1 MVIVMAAD
9 ATQKEIEHVVERLHE
24 LGFKTHLSTGIE
36 RTIIGAIG
44 DEKPLRDEPLEAF
57 PGVEKVVPIMR
68 PFKLASRIFKEQDT
82 IVDVNGIKIGGN
94 RIVLMAGPCAVESY
108 EQVMETARAVKEA
121 GALILRGGAFKP
133 RTSPHKFQGLG
144 EEGLKILAQ
153 AKEETGL
160 SIVTEVMSP
169 QHVEMVAKYTD
180 IFQIGTRNM
189 QNYMLLQ
196 EVGRTDKPVLL
207 KRGMSARVEEWI
219 LSAEYILDMGNF
231 NVILCE
237 RGIRTFETY
246 TRNTLDLNAIPLV
259 KQLSHLPVI
268 VDPSH
273 GTGRRSLVIPM
284 ARAAI
289 AAGADGLLVEVHP
302 NPEKAISDGPQSLIP
317 EEFGRLVEEVK
328 RVAEALGRQV

>member
-1 MVIVMAAD
+1 MVIVMVAD

-108 EQVMETARAVKEA
+108 EQVMETAKAVKEA

-144 EEGLKILAQ
+144 KEGLKILAQ

-196 EVGRTDKPVLL
+196 EVGRTNKPVLL

-268 VDPSH
+268 ADPSH

-317 EEFGRLVEEVK
+317 EEFGQLVEEVK